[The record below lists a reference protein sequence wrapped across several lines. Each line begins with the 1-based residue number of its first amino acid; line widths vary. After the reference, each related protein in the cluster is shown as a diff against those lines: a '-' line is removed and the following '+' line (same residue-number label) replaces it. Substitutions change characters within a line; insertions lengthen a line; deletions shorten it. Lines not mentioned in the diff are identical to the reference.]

1 MNGYKVMTL
10 VAMMI
15 AVISIGTV
23 FFHVVEE
30 WSWLDSYF
38 FTVVTLSTVGY
49 GELVPATAIGKIGTT
64 VFIITGL
71 GIFAAAIQQFGHY
84 AIRRREHHTETLHAT
99 LGREEP
105 QTANQDRAPDN
116 QEPDYRS

>member
-1 MNGYKVMTL
+1 
-10 VAMMI
+10 MMV

-23 FFHVVEE
+23 FFHVVEK

-49 GELVPATAIGKIGTT
+49 GELVPATPIGKIGTT

-84 AIRRREHHTETLHAT
+84 AIRRREHHTETLHAS

-105 QTANQDRAPDN
+105 QSANQDRAPDN
-116 QEPDYRS
+116 PGHQEKS